1 MGSKNEILYINC
13 DIRQSLL
20 PPEFWCGSS
29 LVGLGHS
36 LDLAWEDRLGLSRQT
51 RFLSQNYEGQIMT
64 YSLKSL
70 TIQTHTEVS
79 GDRFKENEG
88 I

>member
-1 MGSKNEILYINC
+1 MS
-13 DIRQSLL
+13 
-20 PPEFWCGSS
+20 
-29 LVGLGHS
+29 LGHS
-36 LDLAWEDRLGLSRQT
+36 IDLAWEDRLGLSRQT

-70 TIQTHTEVS
+70 TIQTGNTLKFQETVS
-79 GDRFKENEG
+79 RKMKVYDPLASKLKDELVFCYSNTPKRE